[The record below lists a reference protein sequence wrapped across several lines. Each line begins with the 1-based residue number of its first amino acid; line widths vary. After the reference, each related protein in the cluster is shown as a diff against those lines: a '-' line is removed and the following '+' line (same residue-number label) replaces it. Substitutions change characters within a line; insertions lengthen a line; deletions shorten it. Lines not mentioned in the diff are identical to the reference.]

1 MSWIVVYLTPTAEQV
16 MFDPRF
22 ALFLAGW
29 PRSGDYG
36 LLVELIEASVG
47 TGIPGAE
54 PQRRREQ
61 SSAGPLRVDWLRPSG
76 EARAFLDH
84 GPTRRSVKLSNLP

>member
-1 MSWIVVYLTPTAEQV
+1 MSWFVVYFTPTAEQA
-16 MFDPRF
+16 MFDPPF

-61 SSAGPLRVDWLRPSG
+61 SRVGPLPRRLVSFESTSSDISRQWSG
-76 EARAFLDH
+76 SPFNQ
-84 GPTRRSVKLSNLP
+84 VK